1 MTLDRLQAAWGY
13 TNAEIWR
20 PLFDRYRDRHHDLPI
35 EIVRVMLVRPRGMR
49 RIFVETG
56 KLPALDGLRAD
67 VATFLDLPR
76 DARAALRR
84 IRPQFFTGGRAIA
97 LLLSEIDEGLRAYD
111 DPEPRRYYGDR
122 VERFLGRHVLPY
134 RLDREPLKLT
144 PLLHGEVDELYRTLR
159 VRATADEK
167 LSEALSAF
175 ESAWERHSTDWSQIN
190 AKDVIRTASLFA
202 ESALVSAS
210 NGGANEFTPAL
221 DRLRRE
227 NRFPSNDFANIFGR
241 AYVFANNYPNIRHS
255 GRADYVCRDLRKEDT
270 LLAALVFV
278 GLYGCIHN
286 LGGDDD
292 RGGTLE

>member
-1 MTLDRLQAAWGY
+1 VMLDRLQAAWGY
-13 TNAEIWR
+13 TSAEIWR
-20 PLFDRYRDRHHDLPI
+20 PLFDRYRDTHPDLPI

-49 RIFVETG
+49 QIFVEAG
-56 KLPALDGLRAD
+56 KLPALDELRAD
-67 VATFLDLPR
+67 VATFLDLPG

-97 LLLSEIDEGLRAYD
+97 LLLSEVDEGLRAYD
-111 DPEPRRYYGDR
+111 DPELGRDYGNR
-122 VERFLGRHVLPY
+122 VERFLARHVLPY

-144 PLLHGEVDELYRTLR
+144 PLLHGELDELYRTLR

-167 LSEALSAF
+167 LREALSAF

-210 NGGANEFTPAL
+210 NGSANDFSRAL
-221 DRLRRE
+221 SRMRTD
-227 NRFPSNDFANIFGR
+227 NRFPSNDFANIFDR
-241 AYVFANNYPNIRHS
+241 AYTFANNYPNIRHF
-255 GRADYVCRDLRKEDT
+255 GNTDCVCRELRKEDT

-286 LGGDDD
+286 LGAAN
-292 RGGTLE
+292 